1 MEGQRHDEGA
11 VDEGEQGL
19 KLEFRPTSRFADKAV
34 RQPERIRVYEND
46 QPHSTAL
53 VDNDYVTKIY
63 RKLEVG
69 INPEVEIGRFLTEV
83 VGFPNSPALL
93 GTAELIE
100 GDKRSAI
107 AVLHAF
113 VVNQFGATNGA
124 LADFGMKPRTTKQRT
139 SAQKAETAQKAAAT
153 RTARHTVGPRQKA
166 QIHGAPA
173 PTTPD
178 APKK

>member
-1 MEGQRHDEGA
+1 MSRIASKLFMGVIQQMIAGLQKHFAGQTIMLAGKPVK
-11 VDEGEQGL
+11 VDDVIT
-19 KLEFRPTSRFADKAV
+19 KLNSFTTQDAATEAARQAWLVQADA
-34 RQPERIRVYEND
+34 QD
-46 QPHSTAL
+46 ALQSTQIDPQL
-53 VDNDYVTKIY
+53 V
-63 RKLEVG
+63 L
-69 INPEVEIGRFLTEV
+69 
-83 VGFPNSPALL
+83 
-93 GTAELIE
+93 
-100 GDKRSAI
+100 
-107 AVLHAF
+107 LHAF